1 LADLSQLPPASLLH
15 RYSGK
20 PDYLDTYQGQLR
32 DPENR
37 IDATALG
44 KAFFQAGPKWVETLF
59 GIRNTL
65 ASAVGLKTSGTP
77 AERQLAMQRFRCEPG
92 EKMGLFRVYD
102 KNDFEVILGEDDKH
116 LDFRVSLLLVPHD
129 KDPGK
134 KELLITTLVHFN
146 NTWGKVYFLPVRPF
160 HKKIVPSMLNAMIRQ
175 LEAAS

>member
-1 LADLSQLPPASLLH
+1 MQPSFPVDSLLKQYPH
-15 RYSGK
+15 RA
-20 PDYLDTYQGQLR
+20 DYVDSYEGLLK

-65 ASAVGLKTSGTP
+65 ASTVGLKTSGTL

-116 LDFRVSLLLVPHD
+116 LDFRVSLLLVPD
-129 KDPGK
+129 SKNPGIK
-134 KELLITTLVHFN
+134 KLLITTLVRFN
-146 NTWGKVYFLPVRPF
+146 NNWGKVYFLPVRPF
-160 HKKIVPSMLNAMIRQ
+160 HKLIVPSMLNGMIRQ
-175 LEAAS
+175 LTTKA